1 MSLRYY
7 ILLLFLSVK
16 TFSQDIKLVDVIYKE
31 NLLYYHIYEKNTL
44 SGDEFIEIHNIN
56 IMSDKKPY
64 LTSISNCNNDY
75 PSFYD
80 INSNNENI
88 ISFSMLFPSQV
99 FDCVNYNK
107 LNVLKEKLNK
117 YNFEKTKLIEENNK
131 YRLFEKT
138 INKGV
143 FLVFSVSRNYFNGND
158 NQMWLYGK
166 KKNRDITVY
175 KLLTEEDNEWI
186 DDFINLK
193 LKQGCN

>member
-158 NQMWLYGK
+158 NQMGYMEK
-166 KKNRDITVY
+166 KRIET
-175 KLLTEEDNEWI
+175 LQ
-186 DDFINLK
+186 FINF
-193 LKQGCN
+193 